1 MNTYYLCHL
10 SEFIAGEMDN
20 RRQQKKLEIYYGKEK
35 AKWDLVSISL
45 SLAFS

>member
-20 RRQQKKLEIYYGKEK
+20 RRQQKKLEIYYGKENQNGIL
-35 AKWDLVSISL
+35 LVYP
-45 SLAFS
+45 